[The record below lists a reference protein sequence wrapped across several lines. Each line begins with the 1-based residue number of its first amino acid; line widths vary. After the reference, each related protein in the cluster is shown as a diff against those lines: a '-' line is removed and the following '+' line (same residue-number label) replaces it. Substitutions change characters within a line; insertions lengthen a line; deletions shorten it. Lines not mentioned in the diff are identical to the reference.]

1 MGSAMESDFAAIER
15 ALRAGGAL
23 GEPAEIHGEFCGL
36 TCVMGADAGP
46 AWVASTLADAGA
58 HGGDIGESL
67 QSLAAE
73 TYRALDAGNM
83 ELFLL
88 LPADSEPLET
98 RAESLGFWCQGF
110 MHGLGAGREPGATD
124 ALLAEGIA
132 HEIIADFSQIT
143 RVAFAADETESE
155 GEAAYME
162 LVEYVRVSVQLVY
175 EDLRRVREASNDG
188 RRH

>member
-1 MGSAMESDFAAIER
+1 MGSAMESDFATIEQ
-15 ALRAGGAL
+15 ALRACGAL

-36 TCVMGADAGP
+36 ACVMGADAGP
-46 AWVASTLADAGA
+46 AWAASILSDAGE
-58 HGGDIGESL
+58 HGGDADESL
-67 QSLAAE
+67 RSLAAE
-73 TYRALDAGNM
+73 AYRALDAGNM
-83 ELFLL
+83 ELVLL
-88 LPADSEPLET
+88 LPTDDQPLEA

-132 HEIIADFSQIT
+132 REIIADFSEIT
-143 RVAFAADETESE
+143 RAAFAAEETESE

-162 LVEYVRVSVQLVY
+162 LVEYVRVGVQLVY
-175 EDLRRVREASNDG
+175 EDLRRVREASDDD